1 MSNANQIMSK
11 NSSNEID
18 GDILA
23 RTKSLVEQHE
33 LKYLVPSY
41 VDMHGIPKT
50 KIVPSDYLEHML
62 AGSELFTGAA
72 LDGVPQN
79 MADDEVAAVPDPDSF
94 IVVPWRTDTGWFA
107 SDLHYLGEPFEP
119 CNRGILK
126 RVLEDAASL
135 GYSVNCGIEAE
146 FFVFKDD
153 NATEPNPIS
162 DLQVLDK
169 PAYDAV
175 RLMDNLDMWL
185 GDTVDAMNDLGW
197 SVYSFD
203 HEDGIGQF
211 EIDFQYAD
219 ALTMSDRF
227 VFLRVMANQFARKHG
242 CYASFMPKPFAD
254 KAGSG
259 AHFNMSLTDL
269 ENGRNVFTPGV
280 SGDSGD
286 DPIGLG
292 LSKTGY
298 HFTAGVMKHLPAILA
313 LAAPTINSYKRLIM
327 KGSTSGFTW
336 APCFTSWGGNNRSN
350 TVRVPSGGSRIEFR
364 AADSACNPYL
374 GMALMIAAGLEG
386 IKQSLEPDPAN
397 KVNLF
402 EQTEQFRQEKNI
414 QWLPRN
420 LSDAITALEDD
431 PLSKQVLGAK
441 MLDSWVET
449 KREEVFAFTNHVS
462 QWERDR
468 YLKMF

>member
-1 MSNANQIMSK
+1 MGSGHSK
-11 NSSNEID
+11 EVD
-18 GDILA
+18 ADVVA
-23 RTKSLVEQHE
+23 RVQSQVEEHN

-41 VDMHGIPKT
+41 VDMHGIPKA
-50 KIVPSDYLEHML
+50 KMVPCAYLKRML
-62 AGSELFTGAA
+62 GGSELFTGAA

-79 MADDEVAAVPDPDSF
+79 MADDEVAAVPDPNSF
-94 IVVPWRTDTGWFA
+94 MVVPWRDDTGWFA
-107 SDLHYLGEPFEP
+107 SDLWYLGEPFEP

-126 RVLEDAASL
+126 RVLSEAAAL

-153 NATEPNPIS
+153 GAREPKAIS
-162 DLQVLDK
+162 ELQVLEK
-169 PAYDAV
+169 PAYDSA
-175 RLMDNLDMWL
+175 RLMDNLDFWL
-185 GDTVDAMNDLGW
+185 ADTVDAMNKLGW

-203 HEDGIGQF
+203 HEDGVGQF
-211 EIDFQYAD
+211 EIDFQFSD

-227 VFLRVMANQFARKHG
+227 VFLRVMANQFARHHD

-259 AHFNMSLTDL
+259 AHFNMSLADINT
-269 ENGRNVFTPGV
+269 GINVFTP
-280 SGDSGD
+280 D
-286 DPIGLG
+286 DNSDAHSLG
-292 LSKTGY
+292 LSKKGY
-298 HFTAGVMKHLPAILA
+298 QFTAGVMKHLPAILA
-313 LAAPTINSYKRLIM
+313 LSAPTINSYKRLIM

-350 TVRVPSGGSRIEFR
+350 TVRIPSDGARIELR

-397 KVNLF
+397 DVNLF
-402 EQTEQFRQEKNI
+402 EQTEQFRQDRNI
-414 QWLPRN
+414 QWLPRS
-420 LSDAITALEDD
+420 LDEAIIALETD
-431 PLSKQVLGAK
+431 PLSKQVLGET
-441 MLDSWVET
+441 MLASWIET
-449 KREEVFAFTNHVS
+449 KREEVFVFNNHVS

>member
-1 MSNANQIMSK
+1 MGSNVSKQIDT
-11 NSSNEID
+11 EVVAHIQ
-18 GDILA
+18 
-23 RTKSLVEQHE
+23 SLVQQHG

-50 KIVPSDYLEHML
+50 KIVPFAYLERML

-79 MADDEVAAVPDPDSF
+79 MADDEVAALPDPDSF
-94 IVVPWRTDTGWFA
+94 VVVPWRDDTGWFA
-107 SDLHYLGEPFEP
+107 SDLYYLGEPFEP

-126 RVLEDAASL
+126 RVLSDAASS

-153 NATEPNPIS
+153 NANEPNPIS
-162 DLQVLDK
+162 DLQVLEK
-169 PAYDAV
+169 PAYDAA
-175 RLMDNLDMWL
+175 RLMDNLDFWL
-185 GDTVDAMNDLGW
+185 ADTVDAMNELGW

-259 AHFNMSLTDL
+259 AHFNMSLADL
-269 ENGRNVFTPGV
+269 NTGENVFSPDDK
-280 SGDSGD
+280 GDVY
-286 DPIGLG
+286 GLG
-292 LSKTGY
+292 LSQAGY
-298 HFTAGVMKHLPAILA
+298 HFTAGVMKHLPAIVA
-313 LAAPTINSYKRLIM
+313 LSAPTINSYKRLIM

-350 TVRVPSGGSRIEFR
+350 TVRIPSDGARIELR

-386 IKQSLEPDPAN
+386 IKQSLEPDPVNA
-397 KVNLF
+397 VNLF
-402 EQTEQFRQEKNI
+402 EQTEQFRQDRNI
-414 QWLPRN
+414 KWLPRS
-420 LSDAITALEDD
+420 LEEAITALEND
-431 PLSKQVLGAK
+431 PLSKQVLGTK
-441 MLDSWVET
+441 MLESWVET
-449 KREEVFAFTNHVS
+449 KRAEVLSYNNHVS

>member
-1 MSNANQIMSK
+1 MNSGFSK
-11 NSSNEID
+11 KID
-18 GDILA
+18 AEVVTHIQ
-23 RTKSLVEQHE
+23 TLVEQYN

-50 KIVPSDYLEHML
+50 KIVPSAYLEQML
-62 AGSELFTGAA
+62 GGSELFTGAA

-79 MADDEVAAVPDPDSF
+79 MADDEVAAVPDPHSF
-94 IVVPWRTDTGWFA
+94 MIVPWRNDSGWFA
-107 SDLHYLGEPFEP
+107 SDLYYLGEPFEP

-126 RVLEDAASL
+126 RVLSKAAAR

-153 NATEPNPIS
+153 GASEPNPIS
-162 DLQVLDK
+162 DLQTLEK
-169 PAYDAV
+169 PAYDSV
-175 RLMDNLDMWL
+175 RLMDNLDIWL

-203 HEDGIGQF
+203 HEDGVGQF
-211 EIDFQYAD
+211 EIDFQYSD

-227 VFLRVMANQFARKHG
+227 VFLRVMANQFARQHG

-259 AHFNMSLTDL
+259 AHFNMSLADL
-269 ENGRNVFTPGV
+269 HTGANVFAPDEGV
-280 SGDSGD
+280 DSYD
-286 DPIGLG
+286 LG
-292 LSKTGY
+292 LSKIGY
-298 HFTAGVMKHLPAILA
+298 QFTAGVMKHLPAILA
-313 LAAPTINSYKRLIM
+313 LSAPTVNSYKRLIM

-350 TVRVPSGGSRIEFR
+350 TVRIPSGGARVEFR

-386 IKQSLEPDPAN
+386 IEQGLEPDPAN
-397 KVNLF
+397 DVNLF
-402 EQTEQFRQEKNI
+402 EQTEQYRRERNI
-414 QWLPRN
+414 QWLPRS
-420 LSDAITALEDD
+420 LDQAISALEAD
-431 PLSKQVLGAK
+431 PLSKEVLGDT
-441 MLDSWVET
+441 MLQSWIET
-449 KREEVFAFTNHVS
+449 KREEVLVFTNHVS

>member
-1 MSNANQIMSK
+1 MG
-11 NSSNEID
+11 NSTSITVEADTVDN
-18 GDILA
+18 L
-23 RTKSLVEQHE
+23 KSLIEQHGI
-33 LKYLVPSY
+33 KYLVPSY
-41 VDMHGIPKT
+41 VDMHGIPKA
-50 KIVPSDYLEHML
+50 KMVPSAYLDRML
-62 AGSELFTGAA
+62 SGSELFTGAA

-94 IVVPWRTDTGWFA
+94 MLVPWRDDTGWFA
-107 SDLHYLGEPFEP
+107 SDLWYLGEPFEP

-126 RVLEDAASL
+126 RVLSEAAAK

-153 NATEPNPIS
+153 NASEPNPIS
-162 DLQVLDK
+162 DLQTLDK
-169 PAYDAV
+169 PAYDST

-185 GDTVDAMNDLGW
+185 GETVDAMNELGW

-203 HEDGIGQF
+203 HEDGVGQF
-211 EIDFQYAD
+211 EIDFQFAD

-227 VFLRVMANQFARKHG
+227 VFLRVMANQFARRHG
-242 CYASFMPKPFAD
+242 CYSSFMPKPFAN

-259 AHFNMSLTDL
+259 AHFNMSLADL
-269 ENGRNVFTPGV
+269 NTGANVFTPD
-280 SGDSGD
+280 DSND
-286 DPIGLG
+286 AYGLG

-298 HFTAGVMKHLPAILA
+298 HFTAGVMNHLPAILA
-313 LAAPTINSYKRLIM
+313 LSAPTINSYKRLIM

-350 TVRVPSGGSRIEFR
+350 TVRIPSDGARIEFR

-386 IKQSLEPDPAN
+386 VEQSLEPDPAN
-397 KVNLF
+397 DVNLF
-402 EQTEQFRQEKNI
+402 EQTEAYRQERNI
-414 QWLPRN
+414 QWLPRS
-420 LSDAITALEDD
+420 LDEAIVALEAD
-431 PLSKQVLGAK
+431 PLSQRVLGSK
-441 MLDSWVET
+441 MLESWIET
-449 KREEVFAFTNHVS
+449 KKEEVFSYTNHVS
-462 QWERDR
+462 QWERER